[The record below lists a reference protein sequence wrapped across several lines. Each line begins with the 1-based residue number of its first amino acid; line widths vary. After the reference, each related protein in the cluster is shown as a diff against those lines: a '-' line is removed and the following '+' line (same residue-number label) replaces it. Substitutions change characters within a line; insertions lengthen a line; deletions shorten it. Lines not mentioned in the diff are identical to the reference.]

1 MPAIQPP
8 LYLTFLLLILLY
20 LIITLYVWII
30 LTVTYKTAVRHA
42 ALYQRSFFHWSF
54 DHPLQ
59 EDPQLGQVPIHH
71 ARTIRI

>member
-30 LTVTYKTAVRHA
+30 LAITYKTAVQHA
-42 ALYQRSFFHWSF
+42 ALYQGSLFRWSF
-54 DHPLQ
+54 DHSF
-59 EDPQLGQVPIHH
+59 
-71 ARTIRI
+71 